1 MPLSFAILDHAAGR
15 LLRSRVPSVSP
26 LEALVVATT
35 LGLTYGLV
43 MGTFSGLWDGRTLQL
58 LYSAVKVPML
68 LIVTFA
74 IALPSFFVLNTLAG
88 VGGDFRQVLRALLA
102 TQAGV
107 TVALIALAP
116 LTFFWYASN
125 TNYSAAILVNAA
137 AFGLASFAGQV
148 LLTRYYKPL
157 EAMNPIHRLLRWTW
171 IFVYAFVGIQMGWT
185 LRPFIGQPG
194 SPEQF
199 FREGA
204 WGNAYIELFVI
215 LQRAFG
221 L

>member
-1 MPLSFAILDHAAGR
+1 MQ
-15 LLRSRVPSVSP
+15 
-26 LEALVVATT
+26 ALVVATM

-43 MGTFSGLWDGRTLQL
+43 MGTFSGLWDGRTLQF

-88 VGGDFRQVLRALLA
+88 VGSDFRLVLRALLA

-107 TVALIALAP
+107 TVVLVALSP
-116 LTFFWYASN
+116 VTFFWYAAS
-125 TNYSAAILVNAA
+125 TTTRPPSSSTPPPSGWRVSPVRCCSPATTARSRPPPRSIACSAASWL
-137 AFGLASFAGQV
+137 
-148 LLTRYYKPL
+148 
-157 EAMNPIHRLLRWTW
+157 
-171 IFVYAFVGIQMGWT
+171 FVYAFVGIQMGWT

-199 FREGA
+199 FRDGA
-204 WGNAYIELFVI
+204 WGNAYIELARTSAATSNWS
-215 LQRAFG
+215 LQSGCSRTP
-221 L
+221 